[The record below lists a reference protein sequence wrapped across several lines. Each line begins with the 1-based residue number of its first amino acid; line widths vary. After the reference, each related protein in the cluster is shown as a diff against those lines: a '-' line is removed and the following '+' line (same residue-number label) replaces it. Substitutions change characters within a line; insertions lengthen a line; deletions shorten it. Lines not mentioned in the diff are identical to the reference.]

1 MLGMGSDREVERIFA
16 WRLHLFAARV
26 LLGQPRG
33 RRRVRESRS
42 EVLQRRCR
50 QFMAGEWQQLWEE
63 VRYRS
68 LNARPPREDAAI
80 AEHATH
86 LAGEGLYSKAAAALE
101 QAPLSPATDATCVN
115 SHPMGGSQ
123 PRVYHRAVD
132 QRICKSGHTS

>member
-33 RRRVRESRS
+33 GRRVRESRS

-63 VRYRS
+63 VS
-68 LNARPPREDAAI
+68 P
-80 AEHATH
+80 T
-86 LAGEGLYSKAAAALE
+86 
-101 QAPLSPATDATCVN
+101 PLS
-115 SHPMGGSQ
+115 SSMGSAA
-123 PRVYHRAVD
+123 HF
-132 QRICKSGHTS
+132 

>member
-1 MLGMGSDREVERIFA
+1 MLGMGSDRDVERIFA

-50 QFMAGEWQQLWEE
+50 QFMAGEWQRLWEE

-68 LNARPPREDAAI
+68 LNARPPREDEYRPPEPCPLPLLVAAD
-80 AEHATH
+80 
-86 LAGEGLYSKAAAALE
+86 S
-101 QAPLSPATDATCVN
+101 
-115 SHPMGGSQ
+115 
-123 PRVYHRAVD
+123 
-132 QRICKSGHTS
+132 